1 MARPD
6 KGVFGAMA
14 GKKSLPTIEVAPAR
28 HSEGSPAR
36 CRAARA
42 CHARAR
48 GDIDVNPV
56 PDLNTATALEHDPEK
71 VGTGFPSGQTR
82 SVCPEITLNK
92 KIERDD
98 DSRKSHPALI
108 RQAVPCNQSRTFCT
122 KLL

>member
-1 MARPD
+1 MALPD
-6 KGVFGAMA
+6 NGLFGAIA

-56 PDLNTATALEHDPEK
+56 PDLNTATALEHDPEE

-82 SVCPEITLNK
+82 SVCPEIMLK
-92 KIERDD
+92 QKDR
-98 DSRKSHPALI
+98 AG
-108 RQAVPCNQSRTFCT
+108 
-122 KLL
+122 